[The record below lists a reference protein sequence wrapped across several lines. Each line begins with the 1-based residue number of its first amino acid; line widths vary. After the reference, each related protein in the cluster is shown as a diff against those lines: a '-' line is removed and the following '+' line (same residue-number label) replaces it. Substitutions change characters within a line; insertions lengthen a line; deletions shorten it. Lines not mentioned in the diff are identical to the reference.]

1 MLEKVVPGQWPG
13 REECEGWSTA
23 GGFGSTAPCNTTSP
37 CALHALPSYTRT
49 ALHALHA
56 LPSYTSAAPCNTT
69 SPLHALPSNAP
80 VLPCTTNACII
91 STALH
96 ATTSLECRK
105 SPVWHCNTTD
115 DLQNTHLNQLSFR
128 DPSNYVFYIVRILLG
143 LDWWRW
149 LLLTHHIQTT
159 VFALTGGKSVKVTN
173 HFLSL

>member
-37 CALHALPSYTRT
+37 CALHALPSYT
-49 ALHALHA
+49 
-56 LPSYTSAAPCNTT
+56 SAAPCNTT

-91 STALH
+91 STGLH